1 MKIINLIF
9 IFSLFFTPAF
19 AHAEA
24 PSDLYADAIYA
35 VSSAT
40 VYQPS
45 NSLGAP
51 DGAYADFFD
60 ELAYVTLDM
69 GEDEEGTGD
78 LTLTYLI
85 QEIGAAYKT
94 EFMDVDLTVLQTST
108 GTFATYSTETSI
120 DYTAE
125 TAYRYVKVTC
135 IEDELWRLDSV
146 TSASVSEEE
155 EVVVEEEPSEEQVTS
170 GDETDGEIT
179 EPVEEEEEE
188 SSARGMLVKLVDDGD
203 AITTVDAAV
212 YVIGEDGMR
221 HAFSSE
227 TVYRSW
233 FQDFE
238 DVAYIDPT
246 NLASYQLGDNVTI
259 RPGTYLVKITT
270 DPKVYA
276 VEPGGVLRWV
286 ASEEIA
292 IALYGSDWA
301 ERVVDVSDIFW
312 NNYTVGDAITSATPT
327 DGSIAVNSSTGEVLY
342 LSADEYFSL
351 GSGIGEYMRF
361 NTDYYIS
368 ITESTLSSYV
378 DGGELEEDPEIAYPF

>member
-1 MKIINLIF
+1 MKIINPIF

-24 PSDLYADAIYA
+24 PSDLYADAVYA

-40 VYQPS
+40 VYQPA

-60 ELAYVTLDM
+60 ELAYITLDM

-78 LTLTYLI
+78 LTLTYVI
-85 QEIGAAYKT
+85 QEVGASYKA
-94 EFMDVDLTVLQTST
+94 EFIDEELNVLQTST

-120 DYTAE
+120 VYTSE
-125 TAYRYVKVTC
+125 EEYRYVKITC
-135 IEDELWRLDSV
+135 IEDELWRLDGV
-146 TSASVSEEE
+146 TAASVEIEEE
-155 EVVVEEEPSEEQVTS
+155 EEEEEEDMEVEEDT
-170 GDETDGEIT
+170 
-179 EPVEEEEEE
+179 EEEIEIEEE

-203 AITTVDAAV
+203 ATTTVDAAV

-227 TVYRSW
+227 AVYNSW
-233 FQDFE
+233 FEDFE
-238 DVAYIDPT
+238 DVAYIDPV
-246 NLASYQLGDNVTI
+246 NLASYQLGDNVTV

-276 VEPGGVLRWV
+276 VEPDGVLRWV

-301 ERVVDVSDIFW
+301 TRVIDVSDIFW

-327 DGSIAVNSSTGEVLY
+327 NGSIGVNSSTGEVLY
-342 LSADEYFSL
+342 MSEDEYFSL
-351 GSGIGEYMRF
+351 GSGIGEFMRF
-361 NTDYYIS
+361 NDDYYIS
-368 ITESTLSSYV
+368 LAESTLSSYV
-378 DGGELEEDPEIAYPF
+378 DGGELGEDSEIAYPF